1 MELVYTVL
9 LAILPTAILS
19 YFVYKKDVFEK
30 EPVSLLVTLFFS
42 GVLAT
47 VPATVTELLLIKLF
61 DNITNVNLHSFLV
74 GFIGVALVEE
84 LYKALFVYKKGYNNK
99 AFNYMYDGIVYA
111 VFTSLGFATLE
122 NILYV
127 LKYGQSAALL
137 RALVSV
143 PAHAFFG
150 VSMGYYMGKAKLMKR
165 IGNKVRE
172 KRYIIVSLIIPIIFH
187 GFFDFLLLTENENAL
202 IIFFAFVA
210 FLYIIAYKQIKKHS
224 NKAIVLND

>member
-30 EPVSLLVTLFFS
+30 EPVSLLVTLFFL

-99 AFNYMYDGIVYA
+99 AFNYMYDGIV
-111 VFTSLGFATLE
+111 S
-122 NILYV
+122 
-127 LKYGQSAALL
+127 
-137 RALVSV
+137 
-143 PAHAFFG
+143 H
-150 VSMGYYMGKAKLMKR
+150 
-165 IGNKVRE
+165 
-172 KRYIIVSLIIPIIFH
+172 
-187 GFFDFLLLTENENAL
+187 
-202 IIFFAFVA
+202 
-210 FLYIIAYKQIKKHS
+210 
-224 NKAIVLND
+224 